1 MLTKQSQFD
10 DNNRKLLALEKE
22 IRDKELIYHSD
33 AQRYLTMAHQTCYE
47 HIFQLAI
54 RHLEDILKTY
64 NENRMR
70 MPDPFAPYCPDQLCA
85 SGWLYLIDQM
95 DGNRISIDHNKLSTG
110 LGVFGPQGCG
120 KSCWLVHFCNQILNI
135 APTVKI
141 TVIDPKGAF
150 SNLTTFSHIEL
161 SEASF
166 DLTPPSNVTFEHF
179 VYELMPILANTVGL
193 IYALELLQQAVDIT
207 LEQKRRCGIDT
218 SLSLKDISESLRMIK
233 VSGFRKTGYLDGATT
248 ALSLILG
255 RQNLFTCRKGLS
267 LDWLFNQNAVLNAR
281 SLTDDMQC
289 RFFVTYLLYWLY
301 QRSRYAPETNIVKH
315 IVIIDDATRFI
326 GTVGSQFDSGIKTS
340 PLGHLLA
347 VLRSTGTCLVFATQL
362 AAMVDSSVLSL
373 TRNALVIGNIN
384 GRENLKV
391 LQSMMSLNDEQTRQI
406 VRFKKRETLAFISG
420 GDWPLIHGWT
430 PDVDMSKHITQNPV
444 KPALDIIP
452 WHSLTEITAK
462 ETAAPTPAQDVPEKP
477 VKVGSV
483 DKLILDCLHYPFCKA
498 AEHAVKLE
506 SIREYDIAKTQAL
519 QDGLLIASECGKS
532 LYLIATQAAYDKFG
546 VVNPYKRATSIEHA
560 FYVRLAEH
568 IIKKTG
574 FTVKTETP
582 IGNKGATI
590 DLTVNDKSG
599 NMTAIELTLSTSN
612 LSSNASKLQDTAY
625 QKIIWL
631 CRDADTVKAVKGYFN
646 KQSSL
651 PAELVEKFEFV
662 HLSKWI
668 KELEGKNASA

>member
-1 MLTKQSQFD
+1 MLTKQSQLD
-10 DNNRKLLALEKE
+10 GNNRKLLAIEKM
-22 IRDKELIYHSD
+22 IRDKELIYQSD
-33 AQRYLTMAHQTCYE
+33 VQSYLTMAHNTCYE
-47 HIFQLAI
+47 HIFNTAV
-54 RHLEDILKTY
+54 RHLELALKTY
-64 NENRMR
+64 NESRMR
-70 MPDPFAPYCPDQLCA
+70 MPDAFAPYCPVQLCQ
-85 SGWLYLIDQM
+85 SGKLYIIEQM
-95 DGNRISIDHNKLSTG
+95 DGNRILIDHNNLSTG

-120 KSCWLVHFCNQILNI
+120 KSRWLVHFCRQMPDI
-135 APTVKI
+135 AQDVKI
-141 TVIDPKGAF
+141 TVIDPKGTF
-150 SNLTTFSHIEL
+150 SNLASFSHIEL
-161 SEASF
+161 SGTSF

-207 LEQKRRCGIDT
+207 FEQKRRCGIDT

-255 RQNLFTCRKGLS
+255 RQNLFTCRKGVL
-267 LDWLFNQNAVLNAR
+267 LDWLFSQNAVLNAR

-301 QRSRYAPETNIVKH
+301 QRSRYAPETNTIKH

-326 GTVGSQFDSGIKTS
+326 GTAGSQFDSGIKTS
-340 PLGHLLA
+340 PLGHILA

-362 AAMVDSSVLSL
+362 AAMVDPSVLSL

-391 LQSMMSLNDEQTRQI
+391 LQSMMSLTDEQTRQI
-406 VRFKKRETLAFISG
+406 ARFKKRETLAFISG
-420 GDWPLIHGWT
+420 RQHSLIHGWT
-430 PDVDMSKHITQNPV
+430 PDVDMSNYTTANPV
-444 KPALDIIP
+444 TPALDIIP
-452 WHSLTEITAK
+452 WHSLTEIPAK
-462 ETAAPTPAQDVPEKP
+462 ETISSKPAQDITEKP
-477 VKVGSV
+477 VRVSSL
-483 DKLILDCLHYPFCKA
+483 DKLLLDCLHYPFCKA
-498 AEHAVKLE
+498 AEHAGKLD

-546 VVNPYKRATSIEHA
+546 IVNPYKRATSIEHA

-568 IIKKTG
+568 ILKRKG
-574 FTVKTETP
+574 LTVKTETP

-590 DLTVNDKSG
+590 DLTISDKSG

-651 PAELVEKFEFV
+651 PCELVKKFEFV

-668 KELEGKNASA
+668 KELEGKDAAD